1 MMYVD
6 SEWCV
11 MFTVSCLMCSGSFK
25 VSMVCGYN
33 GVCYVLGSGCAC
45 PCVLRDFSRRQWEGI
60 APAYLVLLL
69 VLVLVLVYVDCAGDL
84 LTIYCQAA

>member
-11 MFTVSCLMCSGSFK
+11 MFTVSCLMCSGNSK
-25 VSMVCGYN
+25 VSMVCGYK
-33 GVCYVLGSGCAC
+33 GVCYVLGSVCAC

-69 VLVLVLVYVDCAGDL
+69 VLVLVYVDCAGDL